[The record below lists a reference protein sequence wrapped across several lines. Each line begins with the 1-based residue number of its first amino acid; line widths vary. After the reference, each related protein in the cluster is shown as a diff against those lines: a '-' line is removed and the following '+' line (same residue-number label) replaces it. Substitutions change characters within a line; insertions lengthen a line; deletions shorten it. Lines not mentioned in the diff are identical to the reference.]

1 MSQAYYAAWSLVM
14 AVLPFVVQP
23 KKNTEILRLG
33 NEEIGI
39 IEIERKGYLSVAEK
53 SFVDSVMQGTDG
65 VTQLV
70 FLANRVSKEQK
81 TTPEKAYVAITDA
94 MQGNINSKLSE
105 LISAEYSK
113 DLSEITTKMSES
125 MQRRAIA
132 ATTVLIQTRI
142 NHEWT
147 FDDTLKLDPQFLDE
161 FVALYEREDN
171 REPVTPQSREKEAA
185 EVVGK

>member
-1 MSQAYYAAWSLVM
+1 M

-39 IEIERKGYLSVAEK
+39 IEIERKGYLTVAEK
-53 SFVDSVMQGTDG
+53 SFVDSVTQGSDG

-70 FLANRVSKEQK
+70 YLANRVSKEQK
-81 TTPEKAYVAITDA
+81 TTPEKAYLAITDVL
-94 MQGNINSKLSE
+94 QNRITSKLHEAVSSE
-105 LISAEYSK
+105 YGEE
-113 DLSEITTKMSES
+113 LSQVTAKMSES

-142 NHEWT
+142 NHDWT
-147 FDDTLKLDPQFLDE
+147 FEDTLTLDPAFLEQFTE
-161 FVALYEREDN
+161 LYDREEN
-171 REPVTPQSREKEAA
+171 REPVTPKSKEKEAVD
-185 EVVGK
+185 VVGK